1 MWKYARH
8 ALILRISEKISSAIS
23 TISNVLRKSSKEK
36 PSGLMDCRH
45 LKLKQ
50 KRGRERERERE
61 RERASKME
69 RLSGEN
75 GIYATIRS
83 TDDVS
88 VENEIR
94 HGVPRNKSDR
104 NVRTC
109 IFGTMVDETGSSVV
123 NAAEKLGMECSFSTS
138 ESCRLDEEVGRR
150 NTLKGIRKTQRTVS
164 APWPRR
170 SALVQI
176 SRCIDVERSS
186 EGDVGHSER
195 TRVIGFT
202 LLLCIVIGVDIGTV
216 PRSPFLR

>member
-1 MWKYARH
+1 
-8 ALILRISEKISSAIS
+8 
-23 TISNVLRKSSKEK
+23 
-36 PSGLMDCRH
+36 
-45 LKLKQ
+45 
-50 KRGRERERERE
+50 
-61 RERASKME
+61 ME

-202 LLLCIVIGVDIGTV
+202 LLLCIVIGVDIGTA